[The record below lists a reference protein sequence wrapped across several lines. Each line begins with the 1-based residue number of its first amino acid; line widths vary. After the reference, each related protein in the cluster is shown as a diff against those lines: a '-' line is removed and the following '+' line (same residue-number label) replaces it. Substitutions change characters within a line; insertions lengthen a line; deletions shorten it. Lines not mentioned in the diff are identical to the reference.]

1 MVYFPRTGGH
11 LLVIEQPRGSWRM
24 PSFGQ
29 QAPRERVRAPVAQP
43 SRSSAQDKEA
53 GLSDAER
60 FFSLPR
66 FASSS
71 EEADGAESRTPL
83 GAADGNK
90 MATKP
95 SVSSISSAKR
105 LASLQQALTRA
116 MAAVKQQDTQ
126 LEECARDRDRYAQSL
141 SVAVDR
147 AAAMERT
154 TELTESE
161 IVPGLRAEISELI
174 LELEGMKERE
184 RASVKARENDAVA
197 DKIRVAKDRA
207 RVMEA
212 EEDAA
217 SFRERLEAA
226 TRASES
232 LVAEKTSLETTVM
245 SQASR
250 IDRMLTQAEARKG
263 ALRMAEESLADAAD
277 EIDELRRKLDEAL
290 ADAGKAT
297 ELARA
302 KERERRALAIRVEE
316 ADEVKDR
323 ETSSLRDEAER
334 LRARAEAAEAIEA
347 ELRAR
352 LDASAVARDDAMG
365 THRAAAEELAASL
378 AAHEAL
384 SAELEALNARL
395 RSAVGETAATR
406 EEKGELERQLRELRE
421 TRATEISEASSA
433 RADDSSARANDSPG
447 RADDSPGRADESPGR
462 AVSPHDGWAAERASM
477 EKELATLREELAK
490 ADDAQD
496 AAIEWARSAAKEEAE
511 AAWAAQVEDSSAR
524 VRAAEEKAR
533 AAGLKYAAELE
544 AASAAAAAER
554 AASSSSEKVTELE
567 SSLAEARVSLD
578 LARADAKA
586 MSAAAADLD
595 AELTKTKAS
604 HAEDVRELRASAEAS
619 VARLR
624 AELDPLKKRAEDA
637 EVSLMTASHNE
648 RRLRAQL
655 REAEDR
661 GARALA
667 DLATELQQAES
678 MAVERMMASEQ
689 NAAKADENNA
699 RLARELWESRQKFDR
714 EIKQLADEL
723 DKARRRAAEAI
734 RERPMR
740 RPGAVTGDESVNEA
754 VIAELQRELE
764 AEMKTSEA
772 AAAES
777 ARREGVTRRKLADL
791 EARVAEANAALAQA
805 TKAIDEKDA
814 ALAKADGRIGSLES
828 ALRKLEVK
836 ALKCE
841 DIAAV
846 ERAEKADLLDVRD
859 AKEALA
865 ARVRAL
871 EGDVEAARSRAVAAE
886 KHLADAKESMTFLE
900 NEARDAARDA
910 TEARAGWQRAEALAG
925 DANLLNSEIHRLKL
939 ELKGASDD
947 LDEREAEIE
956 EYSRSVDAFAG
967 MDNEAQR
974 VKHHQRV
981 KEHRDQLKKEVAA
994 GKSRLRRAEAAL
1006 RLMCTATETQ
1016 RAQLIKDARCRSE
1029 DFDVAGKTNRRLSSW
1044 AEDEHETGDEAN
1056 GAADETWETTV
1067 AFLAH
1072 LKLPVE

>member
-1 MVYFPRTGGH
+1 
-11 LLVIEQPRGSWRM
+11 M

-66 FASSS
+66 FASPS

-83 GAADGNK
+83 GAADGNR

-95 SVSSISSAKR
+95 SVSSMSSAKR

-126 LEECARDRDRYAQSL
+126 LEECERDRDRYAQSL

-161 IVPGLRAEISELI
+161 IVPGLRAEIEELK
-174 LELEGMKERE
+174 LKLEGVKERE
-184 RASVKARENDAVA
+184 RASVKAREADAVA
-197 DKIRVAKDRA
+197 DKIRVARDRA

-217 SFRERLEAA
+217 SFRERLDAA
-226 TRASES
+226 TRANES
-232 LVAEKTSLETTVM
+232 LIAEKTSLETTVT

-250 IDRMLTQAEARKG
+250 IDRMLTQSEARKS
-263 ALRMAEESLADAAD
+263 ALRAAEESLADATD

-316 ADEVKDR
+316 ADEATDR
-323 ETSSLRDEAER
+323 ETSSLREDCET
-334 LRARAEAAEAIEA
+334 LRARAEAAEANAA

-352 LDASAVARDDAMG
+352 LDASEAGRDDAMG

-378 AAHEAL
+378 AAHEAAR
-384 SAELEALNARL
+384 AEFEALNARL
-395 RSAVGETAATR
+395 RLARSETAATR
-406 EEKGELERQLRELRE
+406 EEKDELERRLAELRE
-421 TRATEISEASSA
+421 THAMEISEVRTLLAASEASS
-433 RADDSSARANDSPG
+433 G
-447 RADDSPGRADESPGR
+447 RADDSGR
-462 AVSPHDGWAAERASM
+462 AVSPDDGWAAERASM

-511 AAWAAQVEDSSAR
+511 AAWAAQVEASSAR

-533 AAGLKYAAELE
+533 VAEVKHAAELE
-544 AASAAAAAER
+544 AASAAAAAEN

-567 SSLAEARVSLD
+567 SSLAEARVALD

-604 HAEDVRELRASAEAS
+604 HAENARELRASAEAS
-619 VARLR
+619 VASLR

-689 NAAKADENNA
+689 NAAKADETNA

-714 EIKQLADEL
+714 ETKQLADEL

-772 AAAES
+772 AASES
-777 ARREGVTRRKLADL
+777 ARREGVSRRKLADL
-791 EARVAEANAALAQA
+791 EARVAEANAALVQA
-805 TKAIDEKDA
+805 TKAIDEKDV

-836 ALKCE
+836 AAKCE

-871 EGDVEAARSRAVAAE
+871 EGDVEAARSRAAAAE
-886 KHLADAKESMTFLE
+886 KDLADAKESMTFLE

-939 ELKGASDD
+939 ELKGASES
-947 LDEREAEIE
+947 LHEREAEIA
-956 EYSRSVDAFAG
+956 EYFHSMDAFAG
-967 MDNEAQR
+967 QDNEAQR

-1016 RAQLIKDARCRSE
+1016 RAQLIRDARARCE
-1029 DFDVAGKTNRRLSSW
+1029 DFDVAGRTNRRLSSW
-1044 AEDEHETGDEAN
+1044 VEDEHETGDDAN
-1056 GAADETWETTV
+1056 GAADETWEATV
-1067 AFLAH
+1067 SFLAH

>member
-1 MVYFPRTGGH
+1 
-11 LLVIEQPRGSWRM
+11 M

-66 FASSS
+66 FASPS

-83 GAADGNK
+83 GAADGNR

-126 LEECARDRDRYAQSL
+126 LEECERDRDRYAQSL

-161 IVPGLRAEISELI
+161 IVPGLRAEIEELK
-174 LELEGMKERE
+174 LKLEGVKERE
-184 RASVKARENDAVA
+184 RASVKAREADAVA
-197 DKIRVAKDRA
+197 DKIRVARDRA

-217 SFRERLEAA
+217 SFRERLDAA
-226 TRASES
+226 TRANES
-232 LVAEKTSLETTVM
+232 LIAEKTSLETTVT

-250 IDRMLTQAEARKG
+250 IDRMLTQSEARKS
-263 ALRMAEESLADAAD
+263 ALRAAEESLVDATD

-316 ADEVKDR
+316 ADEATDR
-323 ETSSLRDEAER
+323 ETSSLREDCET
-334 LRARAEAAEAIEA
+334 LRARAEAAEANAA

-352 LDASAVARDDAMG
+352 LDASEAGRDDAMG

-378 AAHEAL
+378 AAHEAAR
-384 SAELEALNARL
+384 AELEALNARL
-395 RSAVGETAATR
+395 RLARSETAATR
-406 EEKGELERQLRELRE
+406 EEKDELERRLAELRE
-421 TRATEISEASSA
+421 THAMEISEVRTLLAASEASS
-433 RADDSSARANDSPG
+433 G
-447 RADDSPGRADESPGR
+447 RADDSGR
-462 AVSPHDGWAAERASM
+462 AVSPDDGWAAERASM

-511 AAWAAQVEDSSAR
+511 AAWAAQVEASSAR

-533 AAGLKYAAELE
+533 VAEVKHAAELE
-544 AASAAAAAER
+544 AASAAAAAEN

-567 SSLAEARVSLD
+567 SSLAEARVALD

-604 HAEDVRELRASAEAS
+604 HAENARELRASAEAS
-619 VARLR
+619 VASMR

-689 NAAKADENNA
+689 NAAKADETNA

-714 EIKQLADEL
+714 ETKQLADEL

-777 ARREGVTRRKLADL
+777 ARREGVSRRKLADL
-791 EARVAEANAALAQA
+791 EARVAEANAALVQA

-814 ALAKADGRIGSLES
+814 ALAKADGRIGSLEF

-836 ALKCE
+836 AAKCE

-871 EGDVEAARSRAVAAE
+871 EGDVEAARSRAAAA
-886 KHLADAKESMTFLE
+886 KKDLADAKESMTFLE

-939 ELKGASDD
+939 ELKGASES
-947 LDEREAEIE
+947 LHEREAEIA
-956 EYSRSVDAFAG
+956 EYFHSMDAFAG
-967 MDNEAQR
+967 QDNEAQR

-1016 RAQLIKDARCRSE
+1016 RAQLIRDARARCE
-1029 DFDVAGKTNRRLSSW
+1029 DFDVAGRTNRRLSSW
-1044 AEDEHETGDEAN
+1044 AEDEHETGDDAN
-1056 GAADETWETTV
+1056 GAADETWEATV
-1067 AFLAH
+1067 SFLAH

>member
-1 MVYFPRTGGH
+1 
-11 LLVIEQPRGSWRM
+11 M

-66 FASSS
+66 FASPS

-83 GAADGNK
+83 GAADGNR

-126 LEECARDRDRYAQSL
+126 LEECERDRDRYAQSL

-161 IVPGLRAEISELI
+161 IVPGLRAEIDELK
-174 LELEGMKERE
+174 LKLEGVKERE
-184 RASVKARENDAVA
+184 RASVKAREADAVA
-197 DKIRVAKDRA
+197 DKIRVARDRA

-217 SFRERLEAA
+217 SFRERLDAA
-226 TRASES
+226 TRANES
-232 LVAEKTSLETTVM
+232 LIAEKTSLETTVT

-250 IDRMLTQAEARKG
+250 IDRMLTQSEARKS
-263 ALRMAEESLADAAD
+263 ALRAAEESLVDATD

-316 ADEVKDR
+316 ADEATDR
-323 ETSSLRDEAER
+323 ETSSLREDCET
-334 LRARAEAAEAIEA
+334 LRARAEAAEANAA

-352 LDASAVARDDAMG
+352 LDASEAGRDDAMG

-378 AAHEAL
+378 AAHEAAR
-384 SAELEALNARL
+384 AELEALNARL
-395 RSAVGETAATR
+395 RLARSETAATR
-406 EEKGELERQLRELRE
+406 EEKDELERRLAELRE
-421 TRATEISEASSA
+421 THAMEISEVQTLLAASEASS
-433 RADDSSARANDSPG
+433 G
-447 RADDSPGRADESPGR
+447 RADDSGR
-462 AVSPHDGWAAERASM
+462 AVSPDDGWAAERASM
-477 EKELATLREELAK
+477 EKELATLREELATLREELATLREELAK

-511 AAWAAQVEDSSAR
+511 AAWAVQVEASSAR

-533 AAGLKYAAELE
+533 VAEVKHAAELE
-544 AASAAAAAER
+544 AASAAAAAEN

-567 SSLAEARVSLD
+567 SSLAEARVALD

-604 HAEDVRELRASAEAS
+604 HAENARELRASAEAS
-619 VARLR
+619 VASMR

-689 NAAKADENNA
+689 NAAKADETNA

-714 EIKQLADEL
+714 ETKQLADEL

-777 ARREGVTRRKLADL
+777 ARREGVSRRKLADL
-791 EARVAEANAALAQA
+791 EARVAEANAALVQA

-836 ALKCE
+836 ATKCE

-871 EGDVEAARSRAVAAE
+871 EGDVEAARSRAAAAE
-886 KHLADAKESMTFLE
+886 KDLADAKESMTFLE

-939 ELKGASDD
+939 ELKGASES
-947 LDEREAEIE
+947 LHEHEAEIA
-956 EYSRSVDAFAG
+956 EYFHSMDAFAG
-967 MDNEAQR
+967 QDNEAQR

-1016 RAQLIKDARCRSE
+1016 RAQLIRDARARCE
-1029 DFDVAGKTNRRLSSW
+1029 DFDVAGRTNRRLSSW
-1044 AEDEHETGDEAN
+1044 AEDEHETGDDAN
-1056 GAADETWETTV
+1056 GAADETWEATV

>member
-1 MVYFPRTGGH
+1 
-11 LLVIEQPRGSWRM
+11 M

-66 FASSS
+66 FASPS

-83 GAADGNK
+83 GAADGNR

-126 LEECARDRDRYAQSL
+126 LEECERDRDRYAQSL

-161 IVPGLRAEISELI
+161 IVPGLRAEIDELK
-174 LELEGMKERE
+174 LKLEGVKERE
-184 RASVKARENDAVA
+184 RASVKAREADAVA
-197 DKIRVAKDRA
+197 DKIRVARDRA

-217 SFRERLEAA
+217 SFRERLDAA
-226 TRASES
+226 TRANES
-232 LVAEKTSLETTVM
+232 LIAEKTSLETTVT

-250 IDRMLTQAEARKG
+250 IDRMLTQSEARKS
-263 ALRMAEESLADAAD
+263 ALRAAEESLVDATD

-316 ADEVKDR
+316 ADEATDR
-323 ETSSLRDEAER
+323 ETSSLREDCET
-334 LRARAEAAEAIEA
+334 LRARAEAAEANAA

-352 LDASAVARDDAMG
+352 LDASEAGRDDAMG

-378 AAHEAL
+378 AAHEAAR
-384 SAELEALNARL
+384 AELEALNARL
-395 RSAVGETAATR
+395 RLARSETAATR
-406 EEKGELERQLRELRE
+406 EEKDELERRLAELRE
-421 TRATEISEASSA
+421 THAMEISEVQTLLAASEASS
-433 RADDSSARANDSPG
+433 G
-447 RADDSPGRADESPGR
+447 RADDSGR
-462 AVSPHDGWAAERASM
+462 AVSPDDGWAAERASM

-511 AAWAAQVEDSSAR
+511 AAWAAQVEASSAR

-533 AAGLKYAAELE
+533 VAEVKHAAELE
-544 AASAAAAAER
+544 AASAAAAAEN

-567 SSLAEARVSLD
+567 SSLAEARVALD

-604 HAEDVRELRASAEAS
+604 HAENARELRASAEAS
-619 VARLR
+619 VASMR

-689 NAAKADENNA
+689 NAAKADETNA

-714 EIKQLADEL
+714 ETKQLADEL

-777 ARREGVTRRKLADL
+777 ARREGVSRRKLANL
-791 EARVAEANAALAQA
+791 EARVAEANAALVQA

-836 ALKCE
+836 AAKCE

-871 EGDVEAARSRAVAAE
+871 EGDVEAARSRAAAAE
-886 KHLADAKESMTFLE
+886 KDLADAKESMTFLE

-939 ELKGASDD
+939 ELKGASES
-947 LDEREAEIE
+947 LHEHEAEIA
-956 EYSRSVDAFAG
+956 EYFHSMDAFAG
-967 MDNEAQR
+967 QDNEAQR

-1016 RAQLIKDARCRSE
+1016 RAQLIRDARARCE
-1029 DFDVAGKTNRRLSSW
+1029 DFDVAGRTNRRLSSW
-1044 AEDEHETGDEAN
+1044 AEDEHETGDDAN
-1056 GAADETWETTV
+1056 GAADETWEATV

>member
-1 MVYFPRTGGH
+1 
-11 LLVIEQPRGSWRM
+11 M

-66 FASSS
+66 FASPS

-83 GAADGNK
+83 GAADGNR

-95 SVSSISSAKR
+95 SVSSMSSAKR

-126 LEECARDRDRYAQSL
+126 LEECERDRDRYAQSL

-161 IVPGLRAEISELI
+161 IVPGLRAEIDELK
-174 LELEGMKERE
+174 LKLEGVKERE
-184 RASVKARENDAVA
+184 RASVKAREADAVA
-197 DKIRVAKDRA
+197 DKIRVARDRA

-217 SFRERLEAA
+217 SFRERLDAA
-226 TRASES
+226 TRANES
-232 LVAEKTSLETTVM
+232 LIAEKTSLETTVT

-250 IDRMLTQAEARKG
+250 IDRMLTQSEARKS
-263 ALRMAEESLADAAD
+263 ALRAAEESLVDATD

-316 ADEVKDR
+316 ADEATDR
-323 ETSSLRDEAER
+323 ETSSLREDCET
-334 LRARAEAAEAIEA
+334 LRARAEAAEANAA
-347 ELRAR
+347 ESRAR
-352 LDASAVARDDAMG
+352 LDASEAGRDDAMG

-378 AAHEAL
+378 AAHEAAR
-384 SAELEALNARL
+384 AELEALNARL
-395 RSAVGETAATR
+395 RLARSETAATR
-406 EEKGELERQLRELRE
+406 EEKDELERRLAELRE
-421 TRATEISEASSA
+421 THAVEISEVRTLLAASEASS
-433 RADDSSARANDSPG
+433 G
-447 RADDSPGRADESPGR
+447 RADDSGR
-462 AVSPHDGWAAERASM
+462 AVSPDDGWAAERASM

-511 AAWAAQVEDSSAR
+511 AAWAAQVEASSAR

-533 AAGLKYAAELE
+533 VAEVKHAAELE
-544 AASAAAAAER
+544 AASAAAAAEN

-567 SSLAEARVSLD
+567 SSLAEARVALD

-604 HAEDVRELRASAEAS
+604 HAENVRELRASAEAS
-619 VARLR
+619 VASLR

-689 NAAKADENNA
+689 NAAKADETNA

-714 EIKQLADEL
+714 ETKQLADEL

-777 ARREGVTRRKLADL
+777 ARREGVSRRKLADL
-791 EARVAEANAALAQA
+791 EACVAEANAALVQA

-836 ALKCE
+836 AAKCE

-871 EGDVEAARSRAVAAE
+871 EGDVEAARSRAAAAE
-886 KHLADAKESMTFLE
+886 KDLADAKESMTFLE

-939 ELKGASDD
+939 ELKGASES
-947 LDEREAEIE
+947 LHEREAEIA
-956 EYSRSVDAFAG
+956 EYFHSMDAFAG
-967 MDNEAQR
+967 QDNEAQR

-1016 RAQLIKDARCRSE
+1016 RAQLIRDARARCE
-1029 DFDVAGKTNRRLSSW
+1029 DFDVAGRTNRRLSSW
-1044 AEDEHETGDEAN
+1044 AEDEHETGDDAN
-1056 GAADETWETTV
+1056 GAADETWEATV

>member
-1 MVYFPRTGGH
+1 
-11 LLVIEQPRGSWRM
+11 M

-66 FASSS
+66 FASPS

-83 GAADGNK
+83 GAADGNR

-126 LEECARDRDRYAQSL
+126 LEECERDRDRYAQSL

-161 IVPGLRAEISELI
+161 IVPGLRAEIEELK
-174 LELEGMKERE
+174 LKLEGVKERE
-184 RASVKARENDAVA
+184 RASVKAREADAVA
-197 DKIRVAKDRA
+197 DKIRVARDRA

-217 SFRERLEAA
+217 SFRERLDAA
-226 TRASES
+226 TRANES
-232 LVAEKTSLETTVM
+232 LIAEKTSLETTVT

-250 IDRMLTQAEARKG
+250 IDRMLTQSEARKS
-263 ALRMAEESLADAAD
+263 ALRAAEESLADATD

-316 ADEVKDR
+316 ADEATDR
-323 ETSSLRDEAER
+323 ETSSLREDCET
-334 LRARAEAAEAIEA
+334 LRARAEAAEANAA

-352 LDASAVARDDAMG
+352 LDASEAGRDDAMG

-378 AAHEAL
+378 AAHEAAR
-384 SAELEALNARL
+384 AELEALNARL
-395 RSAVGETAATR
+395 RLARSETAATR
-406 EEKGELERQLRELRE
+406 EEKDELERRLAELRE
-421 TRATEISEASSA
+421 THAMEISEVRTLLAASEASS
-433 RADDSSARANDSPG
+433 G
-447 RADDSPGRADESPGR
+447 RADDSGR
-462 AVSPHDGWAAERASM
+462 AVSPDDGWAAERASM

-511 AAWAAQVEDSSAR
+511 AAWAAQVEASSAR

-533 AAGLKYAAELE
+533 VAEVKHAAELE
-544 AASAAAAAER
+544 AASAAAAAEN

-567 SSLAEARVSLD
+567 SSLAEARVALD

-604 HAEDVRELRASAEAS
+604 HAENARELRASAEAS
-619 VARLR
+619 VASMR

-689 NAAKADENNA
+689 NAAKADETNA

-714 EIKQLADEL
+714 ETKQLADEL

-772 AAAES
+772 AASES
-777 ARREGVTRRKLADL
+777 ARREGVSRRKIADL
-791 EARVAEANAALAQA
+791 EARVAEANAALVQA

-814 ALAKADGRIGSLES
+814 ALAKADGRIGSLEF

-836 ALKCE
+836 AAKCE

-871 EGDVEAARSRAVAAE
+871 EGDVEAARSRAAAAE
-886 KHLADAKESMTFLE
+886 KDLADAKESMTFLE

-939 ELKGASDD
+939 ELKGASES
-947 LDEREAEIE
+947 LHEREAEIA
-956 EYSRSVDAFAG
+956 EYFHSMDAFAG
-967 MDNEAQR
+967 QDNEAQR

-1016 RAQLIKDARCRSE
+1016 RAQLIRDARARCE
-1029 DFDVAGKTNRRLSSW
+1029 DFDVAGRTNRRLSSW
-1044 AEDEHETGDEAN
+1044 VEDEHETGDDAN
-1056 GAADETWETTV
+1056 GAADETWEATV
-1067 AFLAH
+1067 SFLAH

>member
-1 MVYFPRTGGH
+1 
-11 LLVIEQPRGSWRM
+11 M

-66 FASSS
+66 FASPS

-83 GAADGNK
+83 GAADGNR

-126 LEECARDRDRYAQSL
+126 LEECERDRDRYAQSL

-161 IVPGLRAEISELI
+161 IVPGLRAEIEELK
-174 LELEGMKERE
+174 LKLEGVKERE
-184 RASVKARENDAVA
+184 RASVKAREADAVA
-197 DKIRVAKDRA
+197 DKIRVARDRA

-217 SFRERLEAA
+217 SFRERLDAA
-226 TRASES
+226 TRANES
-232 LVAEKTSLETTVM
+232 LIAEKTSLETTVT

-250 IDRMLTQAEARKG
+250 IDRMLTQSEARKS
-263 ALRMAEESLADAAD
+263 ALRAAEESLVDATD

-316 ADEVKDR
+316 ADEATDR
-323 ETSSLRDEAER
+323 ETSSLREDCET
-334 LRARAEAAEAIEA
+334 LRARAEAAEANAA

-352 LDASAVARDDAMG
+352 LDASEAGRDDAMG

-378 AAHEAL
+378 AAHEAAR
-384 SAELEALNARL
+384 AELEALNARL
-395 RSAVGETAATR
+395 RLARSETAATR
-406 EEKGELERQLRELRE
+406 EEKDELERRLAELRE
-421 TRATEISEASSA
+421 THAMEISEVQTLLAASEASS
-433 RADDSSARANDSPG
+433 G
-447 RADDSPGRADESPGR
+447 RADDSGR
-462 AVSPHDGWAAERASM
+462 AVSPDDGWAAERASM

-511 AAWAAQVEDSSAR
+511 AAWAAQVEASSAR

-533 AAGLKYAAELE
+533 VAEVKHAAELE
-544 AASAAAAAER
+544 AASAAAAAKN

-567 SSLAEARVSLD
+567 SSLAEARVALD

-604 HAEDVRELRASAEAS
+604 HAENARELRASAEAS
-619 VARLR
+619 VASMR

-689 NAAKADENNA
+689 NAAKADETNA

-714 EIKQLADEL
+714 ETKQLADEL

-777 ARREGVTRRKLADL
+777 ARREGVSRRKLANL
-791 EARVAEANAALAQA
+791 EARVAEANAALVQA

-836 ALKCE
+836 AAKCE

-871 EGDVEAARSRAVAAE
+871 EGDVEAARSRAAAAE
-886 KHLADAKESMTFLE
+886 KDLADAKESMTFLE

-939 ELKGASDD
+939 ELKGASES
-947 LDEREAEIE
+947 LHEHEAEIA
-956 EYSRSVDAFAG
+956 EYFHSMDAFAG
-967 MDNEAQR
+967 QDNEAQR

-1016 RAQLIKDARCRSE
+1016 RAQLIRDARARCE
-1029 DFDVAGKTNRRLSSW
+1029 DFDVAGRTNRRLSSW
-1044 AEDEHETGDEAN
+1044 AEDEHETGDDAN
-1056 GAADETWETTV
+1056 GAADETWEATV

>member
-1 MVYFPRTGGH
+1 
-11 LLVIEQPRGSWRM
+11 M

-66 FASSS
+66 FASPS

-83 GAADGNK
+83 GAADGNR

-126 LEECARDRDRYAQSL
+126 LEECERDRDRYAQSL

-147 AAAMERT
+147 AAAMEKT

-161 IVPGLRAEISELI
+161 IVPGLRAEIDELK
-174 LELEGMKERE
+174 LKLEGVKERE
-184 RASVKARENDAVA
+184 RASVKAREADAVA
-197 DKIRVAKDRA
+197 DKIRVARDRA

-217 SFRERLEAA
+217 SFRERLDAA
-226 TRASES
+226 TRANES
-232 LVAEKTSLETTVM
+232 LIAEKTSLETTVT

-250 IDRMLTQAEARKG
+250 IDRMLTQSEARKS
-263 ALRMAEESLADAAD
+263 ALRAAEESLADATD

-316 ADEVKDR
+316 ADEATDR
-323 ETSSLRDEAER
+323 ETSSLREDCET
-334 LRARAEAAEAIEA
+334 LRARAEAAEANAA

-352 LDASAVARDDAMG
+352 LDASEAGRDDAMG

-378 AAHEAL
+378 AAHEAAR
-384 SAELEALNARL
+384 AELEALNARL
-395 RSAVGETAATR
+395 RLARSETAATR
-406 EEKGELERQLRELRE
+406 EEKDELERRLAELRE
-421 TRATEISEASSA
+421 THAMEISEVQTLLAASEASS
-433 RADDSSARANDSPG
+433 G
-447 RADDSPGRADESPGR
+447 RADDSGR
-462 AVSPHDGWAAERASM
+462 AVSPDDGWAAERASM
-477 EKELATLREELAK
+477 EKELAMLREELATLREELAK

-511 AAWAAQVEDSSAR
+511 AAWAAQVEASSAR

-533 AAGLKYAAELE
+533 VAEVKHAAELE
-544 AASAAAAAER
+544 AASAAAAAKN

-567 SSLAEARVSLD
+567 SSLAEARVALD

-604 HAEDVRELRASAEAS
+604 HAENARELRASAEAS
-619 VARLR
+619 VASMR

-689 NAAKADENNA
+689 NAAKADETNA
-699 RLARELWESRQKFDR
+699 RLAHELWESRQKFDR
-714 EIKQLADEL
+714 ETKQLADEL

-777 ARREGVTRRKLADL
+777 ARREGVSRRKLADL
-791 EARVAEANAALAQA
+791 EARVAEANAALVQA

-836 ALKCE
+836 AAKCE

-846 ERAEKADLLDVRD
+846 ERAEKADLLDVHD

-871 EGDVEAARSRAVAAE
+871 EGDVEAARSRAAAAE
-886 KHLADAKESMTFLE
+886 KDLADAKESMTFLE

-939 ELKGASDD
+939 ELKGASES
-947 LDEREAEIE
+947 LHEREAEIA
-956 EYSRSVDAFAG
+956 EYFHSMDAFAG
-967 MDNEAQR
+967 QDNEAQR

-1016 RAQLIKDARCRSE
+1016 RAQLIRDARARCE
-1029 DFDVAGKTNRRLSSW
+1029 DFDVAGRTNRRLSSW
-1044 AEDEHETGDEAN
+1044 AEDEHETGDDAN
-1056 GAADETWETTV
+1056 GAADETWEATV

>member
-1 MVYFPRTGGH
+1 
-11 LLVIEQPRGSWRM
+11 M

-66 FASSS
+66 FASPS

-83 GAADGNK
+83 GAADGNR

-126 LEECARDRDRYAQSL
+126 LEECERDRDRYAQSL

-161 IVPGLRAEISELI
+161 IVPGLRAEIDELK
-174 LELEGMKERE
+174 LKLEGVKERE
-184 RASVKARENDAVA
+184 RASVKAREADAVA
-197 DKIRVAKDRA
+197 DKIRVARDRA

-217 SFRERLEAA
+217 SFRERLDAA
-226 TRASES
+226 TRANES
-232 LVAEKTSLETTVM
+232 LIAEKTSLETTVT

-250 IDRMLTQAEARKG
+250 IDRMLTQSEARKS
-263 ALRMAEESLADAAD
+263 ALRAAEESLVDATD

-316 ADEVKDR
+316 ADEATDR
-323 ETSSLRDEAER
+323 ETSSLREDCET
-334 LRARAEAAEAIEA
+334 LRARAEAAEANAA

-352 LDASAVARDDAMG
+352 LDASEAGRDDAMG

-378 AAHEAL
+378 AAHEAAR
-384 SAELEALNARL
+384 AELEALNARL
-395 RSAVGETAATR
+395 RLARSETAATR
-406 EEKGELERQLRELRE
+406 EEKDELERRLAELRE
-421 TRATEISEASSA
+421 THAMEISEVQTLLAASEASS
-433 RADDSSARANDSPG
+433 G
-447 RADDSPGRADESPGR
+447 RADDSGR
-462 AVSPHDGWAAERASM
+462 AVSPDDGWAAERASM
-477 EKELATLREELAK
+477 EKELATLREELATLREELATLREELAK

-511 AAWAAQVEDSSAR
+511 AAWAAQVEASSAR

-533 AAGLKYAAELE
+533 VAEVKHAAELE
-544 AASAAAAAER
+544 AASAAAAAKN

-567 SSLAEARVSLD
+567 SSLAEARVALD

-604 HAEDVRELRASAEAS
+604 HAENARELRASAEAS
-619 VARLR
+619 VASLR

-689 NAAKADENNA
+689 NAAKADETNA

-714 EIKQLADEL
+714 ETKQLADEL

-777 ARREGVTRRKLADL
+777 ARREGVSRRKLADL
-791 EARVAEANAALAQA
+791 EARVAEANAALVQA

-836 ALKCE
+836 AAKCE

-871 EGDVEAARSRAVAAE
+871 EGDVEAARSRAAAAE
-886 KHLADAKESMTFLE
+886 KDLADAKESMTFLE

-939 ELKGASDD
+939 ELKGASES
-947 LDEREAEIE
+947 LHEREAEIA
-956 EYSRSVDAFAG
+956 EYFHSMDAFAG
-967 MDNEAQR
+967 QDNEAQR

-1016 RAQLIKDARCRSE
+1016 RAQLIRDARARCE
-1029 DFDVAGKTNRRLSSW
+1029 DFDVAGRTNRRLSSW
-1044 AEDEHETGDEAN
+1044 VEDEHETGDDAN
-1056 GAADETWETTV
+1056 GAADETWEATV
-1067 AFLAH
+1067 SFLAH

>member
-1 MVYFPRTGGH
+1 
-11 LLVIEQPRGSWRM
+11 M

-66 FASSS
+66 FASPS

-83 GAADGNK
+83 GAADGNR

-95 SVSSISSAKR
+95 SVSSMSSAKR

-126 LEECARDRDRYAQSL
+126 LEECERDRDRYAQSL

-161 IVPGLRAEISELI
+161 IVPGLRAEIDELK
-174 LELEGMKERE
+174 LKLEGVKERE
-184 RASVKARENDAVA
+184 RASVKAREADAVA
-197 DKIRVAKDRA
+197 DKIRVARDRA

-217 SFRERLEAA
+217 SFRERLDAA
-226 TRASES
+226 TRANES
-232 LVAEKTSLETTVM
+232 LIAEKTSLETTVT

-250 IDRMLTQAEARKG
+250 IDRMLTQSEARKS
-263 ALRMAEESLADAAD
+263 ALRAAEESLADATD

-316 ADEVKDR
+316 ADEATDR
-323 ETSSLRDEAER
+323 ETSSLREDCET
-334 LRARAEAAEAIEA
+334 LRARAEAAEANAA

-352 LDASAVARDDAMG
+352 LNASEAGRDDAMG

-378 AAHEAL
+378 AAHEAAR
-384 SAELEALNARL
+384 AELEALNARL
-395 RSAVGETAATR
+395 RLARSETAATR
-406 EEKGELERQLRELRE
+406 EEKDELERRLAELRE
-421 TRATEISEASSA
+421 THAMEISEVQTLLAASEASS
-433 RADDSSARANDSPG
+433 G
-447 RADDSPGRADESPGR
+447 RADDSGR
-462 AVSPHDGWAAERASM
+462 AVSPDDGWAAERASM

-511 AAWAAQVEDSSAR
+511 AAWAAQVEASSAR

-533 AAGLKYAAELE
+533 AAEVKHAAELE
-544 AASAAAAAER
+544 AASAAAAVES

-567 SSLAEARVSLD
+567 SSLAEARVALD

-604 HAEDVRELRASAEAS
+604 HAENVRELRASAEAS
-619 VARLR
+619 VASLR

-648 RRLRAQL
+648 RRLRSQL

-689 NAAKADENNA
+689 NAAKADETNA

-714 EIKQLADEL
+714 ETKQLADEL

-777 ARREGVTRRKLADL
+777 ARREGVSRRKLADL
-791 EARVAEANAALAQA
+791 EARVAEANAALVQA

-836 ALKCE
+836 ATKCE

-846 ERAEKADLLDVRD
+846 ERAEKADLLDVHD

-871 EGDVEAARSRAVAAE
+871 EGDVEAARSRAAAAE
-886 KHLADAKESMTFLE
+886 KDLADAKESMTFLE

-939 ELKGASDD
+939 ELKGASES
-947 LDEREAEIE
+947 LHEREAEIA
-956 EYSRSVDAFAG
+956 EYFHSMDAFAG
-967 MDNEAQR
+967 QDNEAQR

-1016 RAQLIKDARCRSE
+1016 RAQLIRDARARCE
-1029 DFDVAGKTNRRLSSW
+1029 DFDVAGRTNRRLSSW
-1044 AEDEHETGDEAN
+1044 AEDEHETGDDAN
-1056 GAADETWETTV
+1056 GAADETWEATV
-1067 AFLAH
+1067 SFLAH

>member
-1 MVYFPRTGGH
+1 
-11 LLVIEQPRGSWRM
+11 M

-66 FASSS
+66 FASPS

-83 GAADGNK
+83 GAADGNR

-126 LEECARDRDRYAQSL
+126 LEECERDRDRYAQSL

-161 IVPGLRAEISELI
+161 IVPGLRAEIEELK
-174 LELEGMKERE
+174 LKLEGVKERE
-184 RASVKARENDAVA
+184 RASVKAREADAVA
-197 DKIRVAKDRA
+197 DKIRVARDRA

-217 SFRERLEAA
+217 SFRERLDAA
-226 TRASES
+226 TRANES
-232 LVAEKTSLETTVM
+232 LIAEKTSLETTVT

-250 IDRMLTQAEARKG
+250 IDRMLTQSEARKS
-263 ALRMAEESLADAAD
+263 ALRAAEESLVDATD

-297 ELARA
+297 ELACA

-316 ADEVKDR
+316 ADEATDR
-323 ETSSLRDEAER
+323 ETSSLREDCET
-334 LRARAEAAEAIEA
+334 LRARAEAAEANAA

-352 LDASAVARDDAMG
+352 LDASEAGRDDAMG

-378 AAHEAL
+378 AAHEAAR
-384 SAELEALNARL
+384 AELEALNARL
-395 RSAVGETAATR
+395 RLARSETAATR
-406 EEKGELERQLRELRE
+406 EEKDELERRLAELRE
-421 TRATEISEASSA
+421 THAMEISEVRTLLAASEASS
-433 RADDSSARANDSPG
+433 G
-447 RADDSPGRADESPGR
+447 RADDSGR
-462 AVSPHDGWAAERASM
+462 AVSPDDGWAAERASM

-511 AAWAAQVEDSSAR
+511 AAWAAQVEASSAR

-533 AAGLKYAAELE
+533 VAEVKHAAELE
-544 AASAAAAAER
+544 AASAAAAAEN

-567 SSLAEARVSLD
+567 SSLAEARVALD

-604 HAEDVRELRASAEAS
+604 HAENARELRASAEAS
-619 VARLR
+619 VASMR

-689 NAAKADENNA
+689 NAAKADETNA

-714 EIKQLADEL
+714 ETKQLADEL

-777 ARREGVTRRKLADL
+777 ARREGVSRRKLADL
-791 EARVAEANAALAQA
+791 EARVAEANAALVQA

-814 ALAKADGRIGSLES
+814 ALAKADGRIGSLEF

-836 ALKCE
+836 AAKCE

-871 EGDVEAARSRAVAAE
+871 EGDVEAARSRAAAA
-886 KHLADAKESMTFLE
+886 KKDLADAKESMTFLE

-939 ELKGASDD
+939 ELKGASES
-947 LDEREAEIE
+947 LHEREAEIA
-956 EYSRSVDAFAG
+956 EYFHSMDAFAG
-967 MDNEAQR
+967 QDNEAQR

-1016 RAQLIKDARCRSE
+1016 RAQLIRDARARCE
-1029 DFDVAGKTNRRLSSW
+1029 DFDVAGRTNRRLSSW
-1044 AEDEHETGDEAN
+1044 AEDEHETGDDAN
-1056 GAADETWETTV
+1056 GAADETWEATV
-1067 AFLAH
+1067 SFLAH

>member
-1 MVYFPRTGGH
+1 
-11 LLVIEQPRGSWRM
+11 M

-66 FASSS
+66 FASPS

-83 GAADGNK
+83 GAADGNR

-95 SVSSISSAKR
+95 SVSSMSSAKR

-126 LEECARDRDRYAQSL
+126 LEECERDRDRYAQSL

-161 IVPGLRAEISELI
+161 IVPGLRAEIDELK
-174 LELEGMKERE
+174 LKLEGVKERE
-184 RASVKARENDAVA
+184 RASVKAREADAVA
-197 DKIRVAKDRA
+197 DKIRVARDRA

-217 SFRERLEAA
+217 SFRERLDAA
-226 TRASES
+226 TRANES
-232 LVAEKTSLETTVM
+232 LIAEKTSLETTVT

-250 IDRMLTQAEARKG
+250 IDRMLTQSEARKS
-263 ALRMAEESLADAAD
+263 ALRAAEESLVDATD

-316 ADEVKDR
+316 ADEATDR
-323 ETSSLRDEAER
+323 ETSSLREDCET
-334 LRARAEAAEAIEA
+334 LRARAEAAEANAA

-352 LDASAVARDDAMG
+352 LDASEAGRDDAMG

-378 AAHEAL
+378 AAHEAAR
-384 SAELEALNARL
+384 AELEALNARL
-395 RSAVGETAATR
+395 RLARSETAATR
-406 EEKGELERQLRELRE
+406 EEKDELERRLAELRE
-421 TRATEISEASSA
+421 THAMEISEVQTLLAASEASS
-433 RADDSSARANDSPG
+433 G
-447 RADDSPGRADESPGR
+447 RADDSGR
-462 AVSPHDGWAAERASM
+462 AVSPDDGWAAERASM

-511 AAWAAQVEDSSAR
+511 AAWAAQVEASSAR

-533 AAGLKYAAELE
+533 AAEVKHAAELE
-544 AASAAAAAER
+544 AASAAAAAKN

-567 SSLAEARVSLD
+567 SSLAEARVALD

-604 HAEDVRELRASAEAS
+604 HAENVRELRASAEAS
-619 VARLR
+619 VASLR

-689 NAAKADENNA
+689 NAAKADETNA

-714 EIKQLADEL
+714 ETKQLADEL

-777 ARREGVTRRKLADL
+777 ARREGVSRRKLADL
-791 EARVAEANAALAQA
+791 EARVAEANAALVQA

-836 ALKCE
+836 AAKCE

-846 ERAEKADLLDVRD
+846 ERAEKADLLDVHD

-871 EGDVEAARSRAVAAE
+871 EGDVEAARSRAAAAE
-886 KHLADAKESMTFLE
+886 KDLADAKESMTFLE

-939 ELKGASDD
+939 ELKGASES
-947 LDEREAEIE
+947 LHEREAEIA
-956 EYSRSVDAFAG
+956 EYFHSMDAFAG
-967 MDNEAQR
+967 QDNEAQR

-1016 RAQLIKDARCRSE
+1016 RAQLIRDARARCE
-1029 DFDVAGKTNRRLSSW
+1029 DFDVAGRTNRRLSSW
-1044 AEDEHETGDEAN
+1044 AEDEHETGDDAN
-1056 GAADETWETTV
+1056 GAADETWEATV
-1067 AFLAH
+1067 SFLAH

>member
-1 MVYFPRTGGH
+1 
-11 LLVIEQPRGSWRM
+11 M

-66 FASSS
+66 FASPS

-83 GAADGNK
+83 GAADGNR

-95 SVSSISSAKR
+95 SVSSMSSAKR

-126 LEECARDRDRYAQSL
+126 LEECERDRDRYAQSL

-161 IVPGLRAEISELI
+161 IVPGLRAEIEELK
-174 LELEGMKERE
+174 LKLEGVKERE
-184 RASVKARENDAVA
+184 RASVKAREADAVA
-197 DKIRVAKDRA
+197 DKIRVARDRA

-217 SFRERLEAA
+217 SFRERLDAA
-226 TRASES
+226 TRANES
-232 LVAEKTSLETTVM
+232 LIAEKTSLETTVT

-250 IDRMLTQAEARKG
+250 IDRMLTQSEARKS
-263 ALRMAEESLADAAD
+263 ALRAAEESLADATD

-316 ADEVKDR
+316 ADEATDR
-323 ETSSLRDEAER
+323 ETSSLREDCET
-334 LRARAEAAEAIEA
+334 LRARAEAAEANAA

-352 LDASAVARDDAMG
+352 LDASEAGRDDAMG

-378 AAHEAL
+378 AAHEAAR
-384 SAELEALNARL
+384 AELEALNARL
-395 RSAVGETAATR
+395 RLARSETAATR
-406 EEKGELERQLRELRE
+406 EEKDELERRLAELRE
-421 TRATEISEASSA
+421 THAMEISEVRTLLAASEASS
-433 RADDSSARANDSPG
+433 G
-447 RADDSPGRADESPGR
+447 RADDSGR
-462 AVSPHDGWAAERASM
+462 AVSPQDTDGWAAERASM

-511 AAWAAQVEDSSAR
+511 AAWAVQVEASSAR

-533 AAGLKYAAELE
+533 VAEVKHAAELE
-544 AASAAAAAER
+544 AASAAAAAEN

-567 SSLAEARVSLD
+567 SSLAEARVALD

-595 AELTKTKAS
+595 AELTKTKAF
-604 HAEDVRELRASAEAS
+604 HAENVRELRASAEAS
-619 VARLR
+619 VERLR

-689 NAAKADENNA
+689 NAAKADETNA

-714 EIKQLADEL
+714 ETKQLADEL

-740 RPGAVTGDESVNEA
+740 RPGALTGDESVNEA

-777 ARREGVTRRKLADL
+777 ARREGVSRRKLADL
-791 EARVAEANAALAQA
+791 EARVAEANAALVQA

-814 ALAKADGRIGSLES
+814 ALAKADGRIVSLES

-836 ALKCE
+836 AAKCE

-871 EGDVEAARSRAVAAE
+871 EGDVEAARSRAAAAE
-886 KHLADAKESMTFLE
+886 KDLADAKESMTFLE

-925 DANLLNSEIHRLKL
+925 DANLLNAEIHRLKL
-939 ELKGASDD
+939 ELKGASES
-947 LDEREAEIE
+947 LHEREAEIE
-956 EYSRSVDAFAG
+956 EYFRSMDAFAG
-967 MDNEAQR
+967 LNNEAQR

-1016 RAQLIKDARCRSE
+1016 RAQLIRDARARCE
-1029 DFDVAGKTNRRLSSW
+1029 DFDVAGRTNRRLSSW
-1044 AEDEHETGDEAN
+1044 AEDEHETGDDAN
-1056 GAADETWETTV
+1056 GAADETWEATV

>member
-1 MVYFPRTGGH
+1 
-11 LLVIEQPRGSWRM
+11 M

-43 SRSSAQDKEA
+43 SRSSSQDKEA

-66 FASSS
+66 FASPS

-83 GAADGNK
+83 GAADGNR

-95 SVSSISSAKR
+95 SVSSMSSAKR
-105 LASLQQALTRA
+105 LESLQQALTRA

-154 TELTESE
+154 TELNESE
-161 IVPGLRAEISELI
+161 IVPGLRTEIDELK
-174 LELEGMKERE
+174 LELEGVKERE
-184 RASVKARENDAVA
+184 RASVKAREADAVA
-197 DKIRVAKDRA
+197 EKIRVARDRA

-212 EEDAA
+212 EENAA

-226 TRASES
+226 TRDNES

-245 SQASR
+245 SLASR

-263 ALRMAEESLADAAD
+263 ALRSAEESLVDAAD

-316 ADEVKDR
+316 ADEATDR
-323 ETSSLRDEAER
+323 ETSSLREER
-334 LRARAEAAEAIEA
+334 ETLRARAEATEANA
-347 ELRAR
+347 ADLRAR
-352 LDASAVARDDAMG
+352 LDASEAGRDDAMG
-365 THRAAAEELAASL
+365 TRRAAAEELAASL
-378 AAHEAL
+378 AAHEAT
-384 SAELEALNARL
+384 SAELRLARSEL
-395 RSAVGETAATR
+395 AATR
-406 EEKGELERQLRELRE
+406 EEKDELERRVAELCE
-421 TRATEISEASSA
+421 THAVEISKVRTLLEASEASS
-433 RADDSSARANDSPG
+433 G
-447 RADDSPGRADESPGR
+447 RADDSGR
-462 AVSPHDGWAAERASM
+462 AVSPQDTDGWAAERAST
-477 EKELATLREELAK
+477 EKELATLREELASLREELAK

-511 AAWAAQVEDSSAR
+511 AAWAAQVEASSAR

-533 AAGLKYAAELE
+533 AAVVTHAAELE
-544 AASAAAAAER
+544 AARAAAAAES

-578 LARADAKA
+578 LARADAEA

-604 HAEDVRELRASAEAS
+604 HAENVRELRASAEAS
-619 VARLR
+619 VERLR

-667 DLATELQQAES
+667 DLAKELQQAES
-678 MAVERMMASEQ
+678 TAVERMMASEQ
-689 NAAKADENNA
+689 NAAKADETNA

-714 EIKQLADEL
+714 ETKALADEL

-740 RPGAVTGDESVNEA
+740 RPGALTGDESVNEA

-777 ARREGVTRRKLADL
+777 ARREGVARRKLAHL
-791 EARVAEANAALAQA
+791 EARVAEANAALVQA

-814 ALAKADGRIGSLES
+814 ALAKADGRIVSLETS
-828 ALRKLEVK
+828 LRKLEVK
-836 ALKCE
+836 AAKCE
-841 DIAAV
+841 NIAAV

-871 EGDVEAARSRAVAAE
+871 EGDVEAARSRAGSAE
-886 KHLADAKESMTFLE
+886 KDLADAKETMIFLE

-925 DANLLNSEIHRLKL
+925 DANLLNAEIHRLKL
-939 ELKGASDD
+939 ELKGASESVH
-947 LDEREAEIE
+947 EREAEIE
-956 EYSRSVDAFAG
+956 EYFHSMDAFAG
-967 MDNEAQR
+967 LNNEAQR

-1016 RAQLIKDARCRSE
+1016 RAQLIRDARAKCE
-1029 DFDVAGKTNRRLSSW
+1029 DLDVAGRTNRRLSSW
-1044 AEDEHETGDEAN
+1044 AEDEHETGDDAN
-1056 GAADETWETTV
+1056 GAADETWEATV

>member
-1 MVYFPRTGGH
+1 
-11 LLVIEQPRGSWRM
+11 M

-66 FASSS
+66 FASPS

-83 GAADGNK
+83 GAADGNR

-95 SVSSISSAKR
+95 SVSSMSSAKR

-126 LEECARDRDRYAQSL
+126 LEECERDRDRYAQSL

-161 IVPGLRAEISELI
+161 IVPGLRAEIEELK
-174 LELEGMKERE
+174 LKLEGVKERE
-184 RASVKARENDAVA
+184 RASVKAREADAVA
-197 DKIRVAKDRA
+197 DKIRVARDRA

-217 SFRERLEAA
+217 SFRERLDAA
-226 TRASES
+226 TRANES
-232 LVAEKTSLETTVM
+232 LIAEKTSLETTVT

-250 IDRMLTQAEARKG
+250 IDRMLTQSEARKS
-263 ALRMAEESLADAAD
+263 ALRAAEESLADATD

-316 ADEVKDR
+316 ADEATDR
-323 ETSSLRDEAER
+323 ETSSLREDCET
-334 LRARAEAAEAIEA
+334 LRARAEAAEANAA

-352 LDASAVARDDAMG
+352 LDASEAGRDDAMG

-378 AAHEAL
+378 AAHEAAR
-384 SAELEALNARL
+384 AEFEALNARL
-395 RSAVGETAATR
+395 RLARSETAATR
-406 EEKGELERQLRELRE
+406 EEKDELERRLAELRE
-421 TRATEISEASSA
+421 THAMEISEVRTLLAASEASS
-433 RADDSSARANDSPG
+433 G
-447 RADDSPGRADESPGR
+447 RADDSGR
-462 AVSPHDGWAAERASM
+462 AVSPDDGWAAERASM

-511 AAWAAQVEDSSAR
+511 AAWAAQVEASSAR

-533 AAGLKYAAELE
+533 VAEVKHAAELE
-544 AASAAAAAER
+544 AASAAAAAEN

-567 SSLAEARVSLD
+567 SSLAEARVALD

-604 HAEDVRELRASAEAS
+604 HAENARELRASAEAS
-619 VARLR
+619 VASLR

-689 NAAKADENNA
+689 NAAKADETNA

-714 EIKQLADEL
+714 ETKQLADEL

-777 ARREGVTRRKLADL
+777 ARREGVSRRKLADL
-791 EARVAEANAALAQA
+791 EARVAEANAALVQA
-805 TKAIDEKDA
+805 TKAIDEKDV

-836 ALKCE
+836 AAKCE

-871 EGDVEAARSRAVAAE
+871 EGDVEAARSRAAAAE
-886 KHLADAKESMTFLE
+886 KDLADAKESMTFLE

-939 ELKGASDD
+939 ELKGASES
-947 LDEREAEIE
+947 LHEREAEIA
-956 EYSRSVDAFAG
+956 EYFHSMDAFAG
-967 MDNEAQR
+967 QDNEAQR

-1016 RAQLIKDARCRSE
+1016 RAQLIRDARARCE
-1029 DFDVAGKTNRRLSSW
+1029 DFDVAGRTNRRLSSW
-1044 AEDEHETGDEAN
+1044 VEDEHETGDDAN
-1056 GAADETWETTV
+1056 GAADETWEATV
-1067 AFLAH
+1067 SFLAH

>member
-1 MVYFPRTGGH
+1 
-11 LLVIEQPRGSWRM
+11 M

-66 FASSS
+66 FASPS

-83 GAADGNK
+83 GAADGNR
-90 MATKP
+90 MASKP

-126 LEECARDRDRYAQSL
+126 LEECERDRDRYAQSL

-147 AAAMERT
+147 AAAMEKT

-161 IVPGLRAEISELI
+161 IVPGLRAEIDELK
-174 LELEGMKERE
+174 LKLEGVKERE
-184 RASVKARENDAVA
+184 RASVKAREADAVA
-197 DKIRVAKDRA
+197 DKIRVARDRA

-217 SFRERLEAA
+217 SFRERLDAA
-226 TRASES
+226 TRANES
-232 LVAEKTSLETTVM
+232 LIAEKTSLETTVT

-250 IDRMLTQAEARKG
+250 IDRMLTQSEARKS
-263 ALRMAEESLADAAD
+263 ALRAAEESLADATD

-316 ADEVKDR
+316 ADEATDR
-323 ETSSLRDEAER
+323 ETSSLREDCET
-334 LRARAEAAEAIEA
+334 LRARAEAAEANAA

-352 LDASAVARDDAMG
+352 LDASEAGRDDAMG

-378 AAHEAL
+378 AAHEAAR
-384 SAELEALNARL
+384 AELEALNARL
-395 RSAVGETAATR
+395 RLARSETAATR
-406 EEKGELERQLRELRE
+406 EEKDELERRLAELRE
-421 TRATEISEASSA
+421 THAMEISEVQTLLAASEASS
-433 RADDSSARANDSPG
+433 G
-447 RADDSPGRADESPGR
+447 RADDSGR
-462 AVSPHDGWAAERASM
+462 AVSPDDGWAAERASM

-511 AAWAAQVEDSSAR
+511 AAWAAQVEASSAR

-533 AAGLKYAAELE
+533 VAEVKHAAELE
-544 AASAAAAAER
+544 AASAAAAAKN

-567 SSLAEARVSLD
+567 SSLAEARVALD

-604 HAEDVRELRASAEAS
+604 HAENARELRASAEAS
-619 VARLR
+619 VASMR

-689 NAAKADENNA
+689 NAAKADETNA
-699 RLARELWESRQKFDR
+699 RLAHELWESRQKFDR
-714 EIKQLADEL
+714 ETKQLADEL

-777 ARREGVTRRKLADL
+777 ARREGVSRRKLADL
-791 EARVAEANAALAQA
+791 EARVAEANAALVQA

-836 ALKCE
+836 AAKCE

-846 ERAEKADLLDVRD
+846 ERAEKADLLDVHD

-871 EGDVEAARSRAVAAE
+871 EGDVEAARSRAAAAE
-886 KHLADAKESMTFLE
+886 KDLADAKESMTFLE

-939 ELKGASDD
+939 ELKGASES
-947 LDEREAEIE
+947 LHEREAEIA
-956 EYSRSVDAFAG
+956 EYFHSMDAFAG
-967 MDNEAQR
+967 QDNEAQR

-1016 RAQLIKDARCRSE
+1016 RAQLIRDARARCE
-1029 DFDVAGKTNRRLSSW
+1029 DFDVAGRTNRRLSSW
-1044 AEDEHETGDEAN
+1044 AEDEHETGDDAN
-1056 GAADETWETTV
+1056 GAADETWEATV

>member
-1 MVYFPRTGGH
+1 
-11 LLVIEQPRGSWRM
+11 M

-66 FASSS
+66 FASPS

-83 GAADGNK
+83 GAADGNR

-95 SVSSISSAKR
+95 SVSSMSSAKR

-126 LEECARDRDRYAQSL
+126 LEECERDRDRYAQSL

-161 IVPGLRAEISELI
+161 IVPGLRAEIDELK
-174 LELEGMKERE
+174 LKLEGVKERE
-184 RASVKARENDAVA
+184 RASVKAREADAVA
-197 DKIRVAKDRA
+197 DKIRVARDRA

-217 SFRERLEAA
+217 SFRERLDAA
-226 TRASES
+226 TRANES
-232 LVAEKTSLETTVM
+232 LIAEKTSLETTVT

-250 IDRMLTQAEARKG
+250 IDRMLTQSEARKS
-263 ALRMAEESLADAAD
+263 ALRAAEESLADATD

-316 ADEVKDR
+316 ADEATDR
-323 ETSSLRDEAER
+323 ETSSLREDCET
-334 LRARAEAAEAIEA
+334 LRARAEAAEANAA

-352 LDASAVARDDAMG
+352 LNASEAGRDDAMG

-378 AAHEAL
+378 AAHEAAR
-384 SAELEALNARL
+384 AELEALNARL
-395 RSAVGETAATR
+395 RLARSETAATR
-406 EEKGELERQLRELRE
+406 EEKDELERRLAELRE
-421 TRATEISEASSA
+421 THAMEISEVQTLLAASEASS
-433 RADDSSARANDSPG
+433 G
-447 RADDSPGRADESPGR
+447 RADDSGR
-462 AVSPHDGWAAERASM
+462 AVSPDDGWAAERASM

-511 AAWAAQVEDSSAR
+511 AAWAAQVEASSAR

-533 AAGLKYAAELE
+533 AAEVKHAAELE
-544 AASAAAAAER
+544 AASAAAAVES

-567 SSLAEARVSLD
+567 SSLAEARVALD

-604 HAEDVRELRASAEAS
+604 HAENARELRASAEAS
-619 VARLR
+619 VASMR

-648 RRLRAQL
+648 RRLRSQL

-689 NAAKADENNA
+689 NAAKADETNA

-714 EIKQLADEL
+714 ETKQLADEL

-777 ARREGVTRRKLADL
+777 ARREGVSRRKLADL
-791 EARVAEANAALAQA
+791 EARVAEANAALVQA

-836 ALKCE
+836 ATKCE

-846 ERAEKADLLDVRD
+846 ERAEKADLLDVHD

-871 EGDVEAARSRAVAAE
+871 EGDVEAARSRAAAAE
-886 KHLADAKESMTFLE
+886 KDLADAKESMTFLE

-939 ELKGASDD
+939 ELKGASES
-947 LDEREAEIE
+947 LHEREAEIA
-956 EYSRSVDAFAG
+956 EYFHSMDAFAG
-967 MDNEAQR
+967 QDNEAQR

-1016 RAQLIKDARCRSE
+1016 RAQLIRDARARCE
-1029 DFDVAGKTNRRLSSW
+1029 DFDVAGRTNRRLSSW
-1044 AEDEHETGDEAN
+1044 AEDEHETGDDAN
-1056 GAADETWETTV
+1056 GAADETWEATV